1 MQLTTL
7 LLVLV
12 LALGADVVFGQ
23 QPEAPTFPIIEPDML
38 REIEALLRRKEAA
51 GDLARIQKEAIERS
65 MRSIESPRPVEGL
78 VRTARARS
86 YLVDPTYTATTDV
99 VTPDGKHVVRAGATI
114 NPLDY
119 VSMPV
124 LLLFFDARD
133 ARQVAKARNLVDHYQ
148 DRVRPIATG
157 GSWLELSRSWKRQV
171 YFDQEGRLI
180 ARFGIR
186 QVPALVSQQGR
197 ALRIDELEV

>member
-65 MRSIESPRPVEGL
+65 MRSIESPRPVDGL

-133 ARQVAKARNLVDHYQ
+133 ARQVAMARNLVDHYQ
-148 DRVRPIATG
+148 HRVRPIATG